1 MRTQFRIETDD
12 PNAKKSITLQADP
25 QRPKLRRDSD
35 EPKFTALR
43 AETPKF
49 LSNPRLKVLVPLPME
64 SPAPILTRLLTLT
77 EDPRERKS
85 NTEMLEPDRAN
96 DRKLKLEAK

>member
-1 MRTQFRIETDD
+1 
-12 PNAKKSITLQADP
+12 
-25 QRPKLRRDSD
+25 
-35 EPKFTALR
+35 
-43 AETPKF
+43 
-49 LSNPRLKVLVPLPME
+49 ME

-96 DRKLKLEAK
+96 DRKLKLEANST